1 MGAAGTEALESVG
14 EALAWAT
21 TISGDWKG
29 HSPKEGVDRVLKV
42 GAFKQACA
50 SNLCLLYLNVYG
62 KEILSGWGM
71 LNPLS
76 VIKPKLLMEAMV
88 AGQVPARRS
97 YEKQPHI
104 DVSLPLSP

>member
-1 MGAAGTEALESVG
+1 MGAPGTAALESIG

-21 TISGDWKG
+21 TRSGEWKG
-29 HSPKEGVDRVLKV
+29 HSPKEGVDGVLKV

-88 AGQVPARRS
+88 KK
-97 YEKQPHI
+97 EKI
-104 DVSLPLSP
+104 L